1 MGTFLGISDWTLS
14 KICQR
19 KDYLV
24 SFDRGCSSLHFEFA
38 RHRSS
43 SSHPSQLCQPLW
55 GTSTSLGRVCS
66 TLRARQ
72 NGTPGTRRREWLK
85 TRPRRSTSPSQKRC
99 SRSTA
104 PDPKPVFEIQPHVL
118 NW

>member
-1 MGTFLGISDWTLS
+1 MGTFLGMGDWTLT

-43 SSHPSQLCQPLW
+43 SSHPSQLCHYYPTMGDYKKATVGDINVPRPGMLDFKGKAKWDAWNTKKGMAQDKAKEEYIAFSKKMLEKH
-55 GTSTSLGRVCS
+55 
-66 TLRARQ
+66 
-72 NGTPGTRRREWLK
+72 GTR
-85 TRPRRSTSPSQKRC
+85 S
-99 SRSTA
+99 
-104 PDPKPVFEIQPHVL
+104 
-118 NW
+118 